1 MAMDLILTRLRN
13 TTLRAFVAWTVAF
26 GLVFQ
31 ILLPVVAAQA
41 KARDPLA
48 GAGVICALHLDN
60 ESSTTPDDHSSPP
73 GGKDLDSH
81 CTLCALLHAAK
92 LAVPAAAAPSIVLA
106 PTTVSRLD
114 RVADHT
120 PRAIAP
126 HNPHSPRGP
135 PPTI

>member
-1 MAMDLILTRLRN
+1 MDLILTRLRN

-92 LAVPAAAAPSIVLA
+92 LAVPTNAAPTVALE
-106 PTTVSRLD
+106 PTTSSRLD
-114 RVADHT
+114 RGADQ
-120 PRAIAP
+120 AP
-126 HNPHSPRGP
+126 HAAATPLPYNPRGP
-135 PPTI
+135 PRTV